1 MIFKLVGKW
10 RIMMRIERLE
20 GNRKIRV
27 LLSEEDLNEMNINI
41 NRMTPDSP
49 ELHRFLFRIMEYIK
63 QETGFVAEHG
73 QVMVEASPQHNGV
86 ILTVTRIE
94 QRSEIAR
101 RNIKSVR
108 ARRKIKEENGFI
120 CKFYDFDA
128 MCRYFAVS
136 DLSEDFCG
144 SLYEC
149 ENEFYLVSGIYPKY
163 ITEFAEMTGR
173 GTDGEM
179 FLKEYGKIVA
189 EGEGLKSMIENLK
202 NLN

>member
-1 MIFKLVGKW
+1 
-10 RIMMRIERLE
+10 MRIERLE

-27 LLSEEDLNEMNINI
+27 LLSEDDLNEMNINI
-41 NRMTPDSP
+41 KRMTPDSP

-63 QETGFVAEHG
+63 RETGFVAEHG

-108 ARRKIKEENGFI
+108 ARRKIRKQTGFI
-120 CKFYDFDA
+120 CRFYDFDA
-128 MCRYFAVS
+128 MCRYFAAS

-144 SLYEC
+144 SLYEY
-149 ENEFYLVSGIYPKY
+149 ENEFYLSSCVYPKY
-163 ITEFAEMTGR
+163 ITEFAEMTDR
-173 GTDGEM
+173 GIEGEL
-179 FLKEYGKIVA
+179 FFKEHGKLVA
-189 EGEGLKSMIENLK
+189 EGEGLKVMIENVK